1 MQAEPSASSSL
12 IGQTFDNKFRIVR
25 LIGRGGMGEVFEAEH
40 TQLGKRVAV
49 KLMLEKYNGD
59 REAIARFTREALAA
73 GRIGDP
79 HIIDVMDIGTAPDGR
94 AYVVMELLAGQ
105 PLSRLIEDH
114 GPLPL
119 NRALKIM
126 RQVLRAVGAAHMK
139 GIVHRDL
146 KPDNIFLT
154 TEGENGDFVKLLDFG
169 ISKIMDPEMAAAATK
184 LTTTGVVM
192 GTPLYMAPEQA
203 MGAEVDHLA
212 DLYACGVI
220 FYEMLAGKPPFE
232 GHTYAVLVAKLL
244 TTDAPL
250 LSGVREGLPPRLVAA
265 IHRALEKEPKARH
278 AHANAFL
285 LALPATQSGTPM
297 ELAGTV
303 ASGQQAIA
311 VQVPAPKRNL
321 VIGVAAALA
330 GVAVAT
336 VILMKLQSSPTP
348 STTPDPTKTAEPAKP
363 PLAPTRIDLVVTPAD
378 ATVTI
383 DNDTKHTY
391 RNDEGIVVTPGTHEL
406 KVELE
411 GYLPQTRT
419 VTVAEGQTNKQ
430 SFALIVD
437 KAVVA
442 DSKPPTK
449 VEPEPKV
456 DKKKPKGP
464 EVKMTA
470 TAPPKGP
477 DAKTVDRTPEKM
489 VEGTDGYPPPPPIK
503 KDPPPVK
510 KDPPTTG
517 PDRKPNPY

>member
-12 IGQTFDNKFRIVR
+12 IGQTFDNKFRIIR

-40 TQLGKRVAV
+40 AQLGKRVAV

-94 AYVVMELLAGQ
+94 AYVVMELLVGQ

-126 RQVLRAVGAAHMK
+126 RQVLRAVGAAHTK

-154 TEGENGDFVKLLDFG
+154 TQGEQQDFVKLLDFG
-169 ISKIMDPEMAAAATK
+169 ISKIMDPEAVAATK

-203 MGAEVDHLA
+203 MGNEIDHHA

-250 LSGVREGLPPRLVAA
+250 LSDVREGLPPKLVAA

-278 AHANAFL
+278 AHADAFL
-285 LALPATQSGTPM
+285 LALPATQSGSPV

-303 ASGQQAIA
+303 ASGPQVMA
-311 VQVPAPKRNL
+311 VPVPAPAAAKRNL
-321 VIGVAAALA
+321 VIGVGAALA
-330 GVAVAT
+330 GIAVAT
-336 VILMKLQSSPTP
+336 AVLIKLQSSPSAP
-348 STTPDPTKTAEPAKP
+348 PAPEPAP
-363 PLAPTRIDLVVTPAD
+363 TVEPAPAPVPTRIELVVSPAD
-378 ATVTI
+378 AVVTL
-383 DNDTKHTY
+383 DNDPRHTY
-391 RNDEGIVVTPGTHEL
+391 RDGQAIVVTPGTHEL
-406 KVELE
+406 RVELA
-411 GYLPQTRT
+411 GYLSQTRT
-419 VTVAEGQTNKQ
+419 VTVGKGKTDKQ
-430 SFALIVD
+430 SFALIPE
-437 KAVVA
+437 KPVVTNVPLRA
-442 DSKPPTK
+442 DDPT
-449 VEPEPKV
+449 
-456 DKKKPKGP
+456 KKKPVDPRKDKKP
-464 EVKMTA
+464 EHTAVK
-470 TAPPKGP
+470 APDVKP
-477 DAKTVDRTPEKM
+477 ADRTPDRM
-489 VEGTDGYPPPPPIK
+489 VEGSDGYTPPPPIK
-503 KDPPPVK
+503 KDPPPAK
-510 KDPPTTG
+510 KDPPPTG